1 MKILFVGDIHNHK
14 YIFDDIKRLDEKY
27 KFDRI
32 IFLGDYVDD
41 WGDNSYH
48 SVDTLNT
55 ILQLKQSNSE
65 KYTLILGN
73 HELSYLGFPCS
84 GHNYILANELQNLL
98 NSNIELFDLYTIASC
113 DNNYIC
119 THAGITNSY
128 INGVISKVIPGL
140 KSNDWE
146 KGLAHMNSN
155 KLESLDLLKY
165 ASTIRG
171 GQYEYSSMMWCD
183 KREHEYF
190 SACEKYWIPYQ
201 IVGHTPVKTISTLS
215 GEDFMMYFIDTH
227 STYRDTRPFGD
238 KSYLVWNNTE
248 FMIEY

>member
-84 GHNYILANELQNLL
+84 GHNHILANELQDLL

-113 DNNYIC
+113 DNDYVC

-140 KSNDWE
+140 KSNDW
-146 KGLAHMNSN
+146 KSGLEYMNAN
-155 KLESLDLLKY
+155 KQENLGLLKY
-165 ASTIRG
+165 ASHIRG
-171 GQYEYSSMMWCD
+171 GQHEYSSMIWCD
-183 KREHEYF
+183 KREDQYF
-190 SACEKYWIPYQ
+190 STQEKYWIPYQ
-201 IVGHTPVKTISTLS
+201 IVGHTPVQTISNIS
-215 GEDFMMYFIDTH
+215 DKDFMMYFTDTH
-227 STYRDTRPFGD
+227 STYRDGRPFGD
-238 KSYLVWNNTE
+238 KSYLIWNDTE
-248 FMIEY
+248 FTIEY